1 MIGETRMIRQPFM
14 SEADRL
20 VYAKWRRAVAFF
32 YAGVALILFG
42 LVVLGKPFGL
52 LAPDQAADRAVVS
65 AAKSGAP
72 GTACRGREP
81 TAASGVCRHE

>member
-20 VYAKWRRAVAFF
+20 LYTKWRRIVAFF

-42 LVVLGKPFGL
+42 LVVLGNPLGL
-52 LAPDQAADRAVVS
+52 LAPEQPADRAVVS
-65 AAKSGAP
+65 AAKSGAR
-72 GTACRGREP
+72 GMACRGHAP
-81 TAASGVCRHE
+81 AAANGVCRHE